1 MNTELLRW
9 NLIFAWG
16 WILLGFF
23 SGMLMGLA
31 FHRENWLGGYGSW
44 MRRLYRLGHISF
56 FGLGMANLLFFATV
70 RALPSAPALLNTA
83 SVGFLVGGV
92 TMPICTLLA
101 AHWPKT
107 RHLFAIPVISLL
119 VAGVTTFISVL

>member
-1 MNTELLRW
+1 MNADLLRW
-9 NLIFAWG
+9 NLIFAWA

-31 FHRENWLGGYGSW
+31 FHREDWLGGYGSW
-44 MRRLYRLGHISF
+44 PRRLYRLGHISF

-70 RALPSAPALLNTA
+70 RSLPAAPALLNTA
-83 SVGFLVGGV
+83 SVAFLIGGV
-92 TMPICTLLA
+92 TMPVCCAICANFRA
-101 AHWPKT
+101 A

-119 VAGVTTFISVL
+119 VAGVTTFIAIL